1 MHAKFS
7 QDQAVKASESSEAQE
22 EVKRL
27 RKENAEL
34 QKKLDGLASVESA
47 KRKAETK
54 VEQLEEKV
62 CGVLPPMLLIHILVA
77 QLDTLVQERV
87 AQKENELNAAYDE
100 KMRNYEER
108 YADALSYTQ

>member
-62 CGVLPPMLLIHILVA
+62 CGMLRPMLLILILRA

-108 YADALSYTQ
+108 YVATLSCEQ